1 MRTFRVERQIER
13 QNIHARFAEE
23 AEILRLPLRLDHA
36 AHGRHLNVARGGDAA
51 RLVHRAATLISG
63 SSPLADAV
71 TRSTGTGASLPGSA
85 AFSAAMRPLTAS
97 ICAGLLGPKLEPLEL
112 LALFGIG
119 PVADGRPQ
127 KYFGDEKDWPISE
140 EPTALP
146 SDSMM
151 LPPACEAKATLPM
164 PVTASG

>member
-36 AHGRHLNVARGGDAA
+36 AHGRHLNVACGGDAA
-51 RLVHRAATLISG
+51 RLVHRGGHADLGIEAAGRRRHQVDRHRRI
-63 SSPLADAV
+63 V
-71 TRSTGTGASLPGSA
+71 PGSA
-85 AFSAAMRPLTAS
+85 AFNAAIRPLTAS
-97 ICAGLLGPKLEPLEL
+97 ICAGLFGPKLEPLEL

-127 KYFGDEKDWPISE
+127 KYFGDEKDWPISV

-146 SDSMM
+146 PDSMM